1 MTDSIKTQLSR
12 EMQDLV
18 AKRTASANAP
28 EKVVKS
34 LHVVTD
40 VGDSIVSTNELVEED
55 DMLDTDLEESE
66 GEDVEADD
74 TQESPKELINIF
86 SVNCTNCGYFVAHLD
101 NVKTAQREKC
111 RVEDGNDLC
120 PAQHSRVVIAPDF
133 ERAST
138 GLAEA
143 WMTNNLERFH
153 KNVGKL
159 LTYDTAISDLVVEM
173 SKRKL
178 RKLLEIEESTDKP
191 LPSVGPRGMYSGRV
205 SHRPV

>member
-1 MTDSIKTQLSR
+1 MTDSIKAQLTR

-18 AKRTASANAP
+18 AKRAAPANAP

-34 LHVVTD
+34 LPVVTD
-40 VGDSIVSTNELVEED
+40 DEEDSIVSTDELQEED
-55 DMLDTDLEESE
+55 NMFDEDLAESE
-66 GEDVEADD
+66 GDED
-74 TQESPKELINIF
+74 TQESPKELVNIF

-143 WMTNNLERFH
+143 WMTMDLERLH
-153 KNVGKL
+153 KNAGKL
-159 LTYDTAISDLVVEM
+159 LTYDKAISDLVVEM

-178 RKLLEIEESTDKP
+178 RKLLESEEITDKSSP
-191 LPSVGPRGMYSGRV
+191 FEPRGMYLGRSV
-205 SHRPV
+205 NHRPV